1 MPTSAKP
8 GSFGTCNLT
17 RRSSGR
23 RCGPRA
29 SRSSR
34 APLNSLVRL
43 HENHRGSFL
52 RASFGVGDRSQLY
65 AGRRLMHHVN
75 SGGVARASFGA
86 RWARGSRSH
95 LNFVPEPRV
104 APRPSRDFPP
114 SQVVPVAKSYANIG
128 KTRELRHLQS
138 NKAFERTSLRAW
150 RFALVPRAAQL
161 AR

>member
-1 MPTSAKP
+1 MGRTLVANRLLAGSACGK
-8 GSFGTCNLT
+8 
-17 RRSSGR
+17 RQRGR
-23 RCGPRA
+23 
-29 SRSSR
+29 
-34 APLNSLVRL
+34 PLNSVVRL

-95 LNFVPEPRV
+95 LNFVPGPRV
-104 APRPSRDFPP
+104 ALRSSRDFPL

-128 KTRELRHLQS
+128 KNRGLRHMQS
-138 NKAFERTSLRAW
+138 NKAFERTVRHGG
-150 RFALVPRAAQL
+150 PRLAAAQRWWPAAQL